1 MSPCL
6 RWTLENSP
14 SSALEGN
21 LYFEVLFGEQFSFY
35 FILWV
40 CAVGVSHC
48 NTIQL
53 KHPSACELMFPLV
66 WIGSSLSNHQASS
79 IYCKLF
85 WRSFRQH
92 RSSVIRCEWGSCS
105 AFSYFVYIYICLYTY
120 MYMYV
125 CVYIYIYIQVLG
137 SKRQAP
143 KLRMHQAAQAC
154 NWLPHHRISSIRRL
168 KYLLGNKGGLCSP

>member
-1 MSPCL
+1 MCLLAKASRVIVLVCDVSLVAYSPMNITGKHVVYHWEIRL
-6 RWTLENSP
+6 SQSMRRKIV
-14 SSALEGN
+14 
-21 LYFEVLFGEQFSFY
+21 FEVLFGEQFSFY

-53 KHPSACELMFPLV
+53 KDPSACELMFPLV

-105 AFSYFVYIYICLYTY
+105 AFSYFVYIY
-120 MYMYV
+120 MS
-125 CVYIYIYIQVLG
+125 IYIYI
-137 SKRQAP
+137 
-143 KLRMHQAAQAC
+143 C
-154 NWLPHHRISSIRRL
+154 
-168 KYLLGNKGGLCSP
+168 LLYIYYIYI